1 VKLDYF
7 IEIRAFA
14 GLYKLFKDRGW
25 DQPYIIKLDRE
36 IDGYEL
42 LKMLNL
48 SEDEVEAIFI
58 NHNTCGLREKI
69 KPGDRVGLVPPGTPG
84 VVRTLLGIRGA
95 KN

>member
-1 VKLDYF
+1 MNKNN

-25 DQPYIIKLDRE
+25 DQPYILDLDRE

-42 LKMLNL
+42 LKLLNL
-48 SEDEVEAIFI
+48 SEDDVEAIFI
-58 NHNTCGLREKI
+58 NHNTCGLKEKI
-69 KPGDRVGLVPPGTPG
+69 RPGDRVGLVPPGTPG
-84 VVRTLLGIRGA
+84 VVRTMLGIRGA